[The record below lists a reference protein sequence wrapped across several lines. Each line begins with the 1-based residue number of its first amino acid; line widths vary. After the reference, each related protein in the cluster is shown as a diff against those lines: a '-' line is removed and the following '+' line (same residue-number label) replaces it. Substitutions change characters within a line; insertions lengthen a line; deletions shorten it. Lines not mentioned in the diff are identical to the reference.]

1 MARTAAAA
9 AAHPVRRDAFVDAAL
24 KLIQTRGYEQMSVQD
39 VLDEVAASRGAF
51 YHYFDSKG
59 ALLDAVMDRLLAAGM
74 TIAEQV
80 VADPGCTAVE
90 KFTAVFSGIARW
102 KNERRELMLALLEV
116 WLSDDNAIVRE
127 KLRRGMTNRLTPIL
141 TEIVR
146 QGCREGVFDAASP
159 EGAARVLVSVLQ
171 GAQEAAADLFLARQ
185 ADEIPLETVERT
197 FKAYANGYERILGAA
212 PGSLAIVDD
221 ETLRLWFD

>member
-9 AAHPVRRDAFVDAAL
+9 AAHPVRRDAFIDTAL
-24 KLIQTRGYEQMSVQD
+24 HLIQTRGYEQMSVQD
-39 VLDEVAASRGAF
+39 LLDELDASRGAF

-59 ALLDAVMDRLLAAGM
+59 ALLDAVMDRLLTAGM

-80 VADPGCTAVE
+80 VEDPELSAPA
-90 KFTAVFSGIARW
+90 KFTAVFSRIAGW
-102 KNERRELMLALLEV
+102 KNERRELMLALLKV
-116 WLSDDNAIVRE
+116 WLSDNNAVVRE
-127 KLRRGMTNRLTPIL
+127 KLRRGMTVRLTPIL

-171 GAQEAAADLFLARQ
+171 GAQETAGDLFVARQ
-185 ADEIPLETVERT
+185 SGEIPLETVERT
-197 FKAYANGYERILGAA
+197 FREYAYAYERILGAA
-212 PGSLAIVDD
+212 PGSLFIVDD
-221 ETLRLWFD
+221 ETLRLWFG